1 MYMIYMYMTKIAA
14 AISVLKITAAA
25 FPRQSKSAH
34 QNKHSPSFV
43 SAEKDIS

>member
-1 MYMIYMYMTKIAA
+1 MIYMYMIKTKIAA

-25 FPRQSKSAH
+25 FPRQSKSAR

>member
-1 MYMIYMYMTKIAA
+1 MIYMYMIKTKIAA

-25 FPRQSKSAH
+25 FPRQSKSAY